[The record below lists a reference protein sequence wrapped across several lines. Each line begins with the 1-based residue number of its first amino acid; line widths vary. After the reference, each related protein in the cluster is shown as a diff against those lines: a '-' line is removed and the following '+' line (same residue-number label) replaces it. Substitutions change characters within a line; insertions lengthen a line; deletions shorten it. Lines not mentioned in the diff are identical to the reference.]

1 MELFTKKAG
10 KAAMLKTKK
19 RSFLKFYC
27 LVKMA
32 SPDKIVHPQ
41 FPFVKLAAA
50 VDPAG
55 IRDIQDS
62 IIPAG
67 YGK

>member
-1 MELFTKKAG
+1 MKKAG
-10 KAAMLKTKK
+10 KAAILKTKDW
-19 RSFLKFYC
+19 SCLKLHCF
-27 LVKMA
+27 VRMA

-62 IIPAG
+62 IIPAR

>member
-1 MELFTKKAG
+1 MKKAG
-10 KAAMLKTKK
+10 KAAILKTNDW
-19 RSFLKFYC
+19 SCLKFHC
-27 LVKMA
+27 FVGMA

-62 IIPAG
+62 TIPAG